1 MSINI
6 LYTTFILL
14 VLPLY
19 DNTPLQVETSLQQ
32 QPKQLVAITL
42 CTNFNNNY
50 HIIILINLNLMRK

>member
-32 QPKQLVAITL
+32 QPKQLIAITFL
-42 CTNFNNNY
+42 TIV
-50 HIIILINLNLMRK
+50 IIITVYFNQSQSDEKIG